1 MTSNLGSK
9 LVCRQKAEGRRQK
22 AEGRRQKANQGRS
35 WSQIGRGTPS
45 AGAGEL
51 KKCQSFHYVDDNAG
65 SYRYSPGIVKNAK
78 LLKLNKLIAWH
89 GDWAPKTR
97 GEKMKVSSI
106 MLLKTNGGKMSESS
120 LSIMLMKRQ
129 VVTVSFPLC

>member
-1 MTSNLGSK
+1 
-9 LVCRQKAEGRRQK
+9 
-22 AEGRRQKANQGRS
+22 
-35 WSQIGRGTPS
+35 
-45 AGAGEL
+45 L
-51 KKCQSFHYVDDNAG
+51 KKYQSFHYVDDNAG
-65 SYRYSPGIVKNAK
+65 SYRYSPGFVKNAK
-78 LLKLNKLIAWH
+78 LLKLNKLIAWY

-129 VVTVSFPLC
+129 VVTVAFPLC